1 MPRVEI
7 APGKYTD
14 PETACMIREVQR
26 KARHAVLIAQGS
38 GSTSVSASGQT
49 HAGPGGVVDMRTVPL
64 TRKQKMDQL
73 IASRQ
78 VGFAAWIRPY
88 VEDLWG
94 EHEHAVAIGSK
105 YLSSAAEQQVQAY
118 LHGRDGLAGNRK
130 DPHAGLNIAPTTVV
144 PIPWYSRDRV
154 LRSKICRLATRI
166 PVRSRFSSSDRFVSK
181 WNGHVTSS
189 FAVDLKNS
197 LIVSVASLDAA

>member
-105 YLSSAAEQQVQAY
+105 YLSSAAEQQVQAAIGIVVEKGTPGTPF
-118 LHGRDGLAGNRK
+118 LLRTRHTACRRDFGKLT
-130 DPHAGLNIAPTTVV
+130 IST
-144 PIPWYSRDRV
+144 I
-154 LRSKICRLATRI
+154 
-166 PVRSRFSSSDRFVSK
+166 
-181 WNGHVTSS
+181 
-189 FAVDLKNS
+189 
-197 LIVSVASLDAA
+197 